1 MEPETEY
8 QVWVE
13 ARTKNDVPSRSEE
26 VKVTT
31 FTQINL
37 PEVTEKTPR
46 YNMKDHRSKGG
57 FYAKFSF
64 KITVNFLLT
73 GKLRKKTVEALG
85 FCYFLFTSKLPP
97 TIDPRKRSW
106 TTDFQALSN
115 LVFSFI
121 PFQESQDQMDGPRD
135 KGHTTTSAD
144 LLPCQPVQQQHSC
157 RNRKSEL
164 PLLNRPE
171 TYSTV
176 PSLQSRP
183 RRPLAR
189 DQV

>member
-1 MEPETEY
+1 MFNRLIFDSLEDDRGSSLKTVHLTYLEPETEY

-37 PEVTEKTPR
+37 PQVTEKTPR

-73 GKLRKKTVEALG
+73 GKLRKK
-85 FCYFLFTSKLPP
+85 P
-97 TIDPRKRSW
+97 
-106 TTDFQALSN
+106 
-115 LVFSFI
+115 
-121 PFQESQDQMDGPRD
+121 
-135 KGHTTTSAD
+135 
-144 LLPCQPVQQQHSC
+144 
-157 RNRKSEL
+157 
-164 PLLNRPE
+164 
-171 TYSTV
+171 
-176 PSLQSRP
+176 
-183 RRPLAR
+183 
-189 DQV
+189 